1 MSTTHPRRSL
11 RASPAHSALALAAA
25 LLVASLLAAVLLGAP
40 APLTAQ
46 DALPSIAEKTQG
58 ADAMEGFFNLYWNDA
73 EGALYWEIDP
83 DGGEFLY
90 QVSMGSGL
98 GSNPVGIDRGQL
110 RGTHVLEAMRVG
122 PRLLLMEPN
131 YRFQARSD
139 NPTEVQAVRDAF
151 APSVYWGFDV
161 VAETDGRT
169 LVDATP
175 FFIRDARGAAA
186 QIAQRGQGSFQLD
199 KSRSA
204 IHLPATQSFP
214 ENTEVEALLTLTSN
228 NPGGLVRGVAV
239 NPQAV
244 TLRQHHSFIRLPD
257 DGYRPRIADPRIG
270 VNGPTIYD
278 YATPIDQ
285 DLRIRLVARHR
296 LQKRNPDM
304 DPSEPVEPIV
314 YYVDPGTPEPVRS
327 ALVEGA
333 RWWEEAFEAAGFVN
347 AYRVEVLP
355 EGVDPQDIRYNMIH
369 WTHRRTRGYSYGNTV
384 TDPRTGEIIRGVVNL
399 GSLRLR
405 QDYLLAQ
412 GMTSPFPAGSA
423 STDGS
428 GFHGYG
434 DGNGSGFHGYGFH
447 DDHSG
452 VHDEACMAAVPV
464 FEYLA
469 HAASNAD
476 AVEMALD
483 RVRQL
488 SAHEVGHT
496 LGFPHNYMAS
506 TYGRESVMDYPA
518 PLVEITDGE
527 LDLSNAYVQRIG
539 EYDKLSVNWLY
550 REFPAGTDESAA
562 LNEIVMQGIRDGLE
576 FMAHNNNNFIGAAHP
591 YAGVWD
597 NGANLVDHLEH
608 ELRVREIGM
617 ERFGNEMIRPGR
629 PLSDLEYVLLPL
641 YMHHRFQLRAA
652 AQSLGGANYRYALR
666 GDGQY
671 AVEIVPG
678 DEQRRALET
687 ILSTL
692 SVDFLAL
699 PKELSVSIPPAAFR
713 HQEGET
719 FPGRTGLLFDPIS
732 AAAASADFSVG
743 EILHPARMA
752 RLVAYGS
759 MHQDYPNLE
768 EVTDRLIEATWGA
781 DKPEDEYELQVL
793 HAVQRAVVDRMMQRA
808 SSDASAPE
816 VRAVL
821 ADRLDRLAGQ
831 LEGLT
836 EGMGSGLGRLAGR
849 LGGRVA
855 GDRLEKSPHE
865 RLVHADIRRWQARIE
880 NTVPEQALPL
890 PSGDPIGGN

>member
-1 MSTTHPRRSL
+1 MSKTRFSRRL
-11 RASPAHSALALAAA
+11 QGTAFAAA
-25 LLVASLLAAVLLGAP
+25 AAAVAFLGS
-40 APLTAQ
+40 PLAAQ
-46 DALPSIAEKTQG
+46 DALPSIAEKTEG
-58 ADAMEGFFNLYWNDA
+58 TDAVEGFFNLYWDDA
-73 EGALYWEIDP
+73 TGVLYWEIDP
-83 DGGEFLY
+83 GAGEFLY

-110 RGTHVLEAMRVG
+110 RGTHVLEAKRVG
-122 PRLLLMEPN
+122 PRVLLMEPN
-131 YRFQARSD
+131 YRFRANSD

-161 VAETDGRT
+161 VAETDGRV

-175 FFIRDARGAAA
+175 FFVRDARGAAA
-186 QIAQRGQGSFQLD
+186 QIAQRGQGNFQLD

-204 IHLPATQSFP
+204 IHMPATRSFP

-239 NPQAV
+239 NPRAV
-244 TLRQHHSFIRLPD
+244 TLREHHSFIRLPD
-257 DGYRPRIADPRIG
+257 DGYKTRIADPRVG
-270 VNGPTIYD
+270 VNGPTIHD

-285 DLRIRLVARHR
+285 DLRVRLAARHR
-296 LQKRNPDM
+296 LQKRNPGPA
-304 DPSEPVEPIV
+304 PSEPVEPIV

-333 RWWEEAFEAAGFVN
+333 RWWAEAFEAAGFVN
-347 AYRVEVLP
+347 AYQVEVLP

-384 TDPRTGEIIRGVVNL
+384 TDPRTGEIVRGVVNL

-412 GMTSPFPAGSA
+412 GMTAPFPGGGVSP
-423 STDGS
+423 DG
-428 GFHGYG
+428 
-434 DGNGSGFHGYGFH
+434 
-447 DDHSG
+447 DD
-452 VHDEACMAAVPV
+452 ACMAAAPV

-469 HAASNAD
+469 QAANSAD

-496 LGFPHNYMAS
+496 LGFPHNYLAS

-518 PLVEITDGE
+518 PLVEITGGE

-550 REFPAGTDESAA
+550 REFPEGTDEAAA
-562 LNEIVMQGIRDGLE
+562 LEEIVMQGIRDGFE
-576 FMAHNNNNFIGAAHP
+576 FMAHNNNNFIGAAHQF
-591 YAGVWD
+591 ASVWD

-617 ERFGNEMIRPGR
+617 ERFGNDMIRAGR

-641 YMHHRFQLRAA
+641 YMHHRFQLRSA

-666 GDGQY
+666 GDGQV
-671 AVEIVPG
+671 AVEIVDG

-692 SVDFLAL
+692 DVDFLAL
-699 PKELSVSIPPAAFR
+699 PRDLVNSIPPPAYR

-719 FPGRTGLLFDPIS
+719 FPGRTGMLFDPIA

-752 RLVAYGS
+752 RLVAYGA
-759 MHQDYPNLE
+759 MHEDYPNLE
-768 EVTDRLIEATWGA
+768 EVTDRMIEATWDA
-781 DKPEDEYELQVL
+781 DKPDDEYELQVL

-821 ADRLDRLAGQ
+821 SDRLDRLAGQ

-836 EGMGSGLGRLAGR
+836 EGSSGLGRLAGR
-849 LGGRVA
+849 IGGRVS
-855 GDRLEKSPHE
+855 GNRLEKSPHE

-890 PSGDPIGGN
+890 PSGDPIGGSN